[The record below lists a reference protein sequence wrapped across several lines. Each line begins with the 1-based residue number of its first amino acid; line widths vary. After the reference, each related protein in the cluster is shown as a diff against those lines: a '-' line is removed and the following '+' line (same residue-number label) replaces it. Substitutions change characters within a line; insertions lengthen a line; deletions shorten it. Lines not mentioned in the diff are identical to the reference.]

1 MSYIYKEIGE
11 NEFRDAFRSYVLNSV
26 QLSRGDQFSYEA
38 LTALYEHLDCL
49 AFNIGE
55 PIELDVIALCC
66 EWSEYDSI
74 AEVRDAYELLE
85 GVADVDVFETL
96 QDLTDA
102 LPVDDADGQ
111 GASRILIREF

>member
-11 NEFRDAFRSYVLNSV
+11 NEFRDAFHSYG
-26 QLSRGDQFSYEA
+26 RGDQFSYES

-74 AEVRDAYELLE
+74 AEVREAYSVLE
-85 GVADVDVFETL
+85 DVADEDVFETL